1 MLLISYI
8 VHTKLHISNFL
19 KIHFLED
26 YFINKGPQNQILLK
40 KVISFRY
47 FFFNE
52 VSTQLKAMK
61 AEFVVQIFKHGPSL
75 SLQQLFSPSIS
86 LNEFSK

>member
-1 MLLISYI
+1 
-8 VHTKLHISNFL
+8 
-19 KIHFLED
+19 
-26 YFINKGPQNQILLK
+26 
-40 KVISFRY
+40 
-47 FFFNE
+47 
-52 VSTQLKAMK
+52 MK